1 MIDEVRLQ
9 VAAKE
14 AAEAI
19 LKALPQDDA
28 IQYTPSTF
36 FTKRIKKLI
45 YRVEHPILYYG
56 VRSVACLIVLVLS
69 ASIFLFGISS
79 DVRAAVLGW
88 FKQLREGTHF
98 EYDFEGENTIDV
110 TGVRYETSWVPE
122 GFVLILQEYDDSGG
136 LYAYSDISGHVANF
150 SYMYVNIE
158 GDQKLLVDGKQP
170 YYEHS
175 VVEVMGCKAD
185 CYMSKDNEHSSTLVW
200 IDKNDTLFT
209 VTAMLTK
216 EELIKWSESII
227 EIRE

>member
-9 VAAKE
+9 AAAKE
-14 AAEAI
+14 ATEAI
-19 LKALPQDDA
+19 LKTLPPDDA

-56 VRSVACLIVLVLS
+56 VRSAACLLALALS
-69 ASIFLFGISS
+69 GSILLFGISS

-98 EYDFEGENTIDV
+98 EYDFEGENTVDM

-122 GFVLILQEYDDSGG
+122 GFVLIMQEYDDSGG
-136 LYAYSDISGHVANF
+136 LYAYSDISGYVSNF
-150 SYMYVNIE
+150 SYMFAKIE

-175 VVEVMGCKAD
+175 VIEVMGYKAD